1 MGPHSR
7 PYISTTMLNHKW
19 GRASAEGDTGMG
31 EGYVRTWEHFPGAA
45 TGACFWYGRETLI

>member
-7 PYISTTMLNHKW
+7 PYISTTMLNHNW

-31 EGYVRTWEHFPGAA
+31 EGYVRTWGTFSRG
-45 TGACFWYGRETLI
+45 GNGGMF